1 MKVYVFEPEMIDIK
15 NVCKLLIFSIGIQLS
30 WPINDACQQCD
41 INYWEII

>member
-15 NVCKLLIFSIGIQLS
+15 NVCKLLIFSIQLS